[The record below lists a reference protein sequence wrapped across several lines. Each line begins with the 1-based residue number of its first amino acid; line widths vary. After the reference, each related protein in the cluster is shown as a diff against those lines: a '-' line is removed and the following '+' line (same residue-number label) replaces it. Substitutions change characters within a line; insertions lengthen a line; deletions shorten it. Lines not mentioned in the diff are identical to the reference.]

1 MVNQLRYALRASLRV
16 HTLRYPEMKKIT
28 LILVGLA
35 LIMASFLSGAMWEEK
50 QTSRAILEKWSA
62 ITNWTED
69 EQNQFLELSQ
79 DVKMTPEEYIKLV
92 ENTAK
97 VSEATVEM
105 MRNDEAMSVAHCI
118 HILSLT
124 QGGDLLQIKSFC
136 IERMAS
142 YYNQNH
148 EGLPE
153 LAMKGINQVKKRI
166 EADSLKHP
174 ELQKQLKGNQSR

>member
-1 MVNQLRYALRASLRV
+1 M
-16 HTLRYPEMKKIT
+16 
-28 LILVGLA
+28 LVGLA
-35 LIMASFLSGAMWEEK
+35 LTISSFIAGAIWEEK
-50 QTSRAILEKWSA
+50 QTSRAVLEKWSA
-62 ITNWTED
+62 ITNWTEN

-79 DVKMTPEEYIKLV
+79 DVKMTPEEYIKWV

-97 VSEATVEM
+97 VNEVTLEM
-105 MRNDEAMSVAHCI
+105 MRNDAAMSVAHCI

-124 QGGDLLQIKSFC
+124 EGEDLLQIKLFC

-153 LAMKGINQVKKRI
+153 LALEGINQVKKRI
-166 EADSLKHP
+166 EADALKHP
-174 ELQKQLKGNQSR
+174 ELQKLLKDNKSIVDNG